1 MNATSCKNSKNSKN
15 SMKRRLALVVLSVAA
30 GVLVAGCGSLTSYAA
45 KVNGQRITQNEL
57 DRELNAI
64 LGNKAY
70 LEQVD
75 QGSGQARGAGRDTL
89 STVFVAR
96 VLERRIAFELI
107 HQEVRKKKLE
117 VTPKDLEDARA
128 EILASIDNDD
138 KILSAF
144 PESYREELVR
154 STAEVAVLERSFTE
168 TPKDDAAVKAFYEAN
183 AASFETFCLRGILVT
198 ERPQAD
204 SIKSRVSAGADFA
217 AIAKAESKDNQGAD
231 GGSAAKGG
239 ELGCIPRSS
248 LGEFGAA
255 VGGLQPG
262 QVSEP
267 LQTPPGFLL
276 FQVTERKAKSLPEAA
291 PEIRQRL
298 EQQSTEGLRG
308 FVNDAMMKAKVTLNP
323 RYGEFVQSG
332 PEIGIKPPTELT
344 STTLA
349 PDVAP

>member
-1 MNATSCKNSKNSKN
+1 MNATNDTSSRNAT
-15 SMKRRLALVVLSVAA
+15 KRLLALVVLSLTAA
-30 GVLVAGCGSLTSYAA
+30 ALLASCGSLTSYAA

-64 LGNKAY
+64 LGNKTY
-70 LEQVD
+70 LEQVE
-75 QGSGQARGAGRDTL
+75 QGSGQARGAGQDTL

-107 HQEVRKKKLE
+107 HQEVEKKKLE
-117 VTPKDLEDARA
+117 VTPKDLEEARA
-128 EILASIDNDD
+128 EILASVDNDE
-138 KILSAF
+138 KILGGF
-144 PESYREELVR
+144 PESYRDELVR
-154 STAEVAVLERSFTE
+154 STAEVTVLERSLVQ
-168 TPKDDAAVKAFYEAN
+168 TPKDEAAVKAFYEAQK
-183 AASFETFCLRGILVT
+183 ASFETFCLRGILVS
-198 ERPQAD
+198 ERAQAD
-204 SIKSRVSAGADFA
+204 GVRTRVSAGADFG
-217 AIAKAESKDNQGAD
+217 AIAKAESKDNQGPD

-239 ELGCIPRSS
+239 DLGCIPRSS
-248 LGEFGAA
+248 LGNFEGA

-267 LQTPPGFLL
+267 IQTPPGFLL
-276 FQVTERKAKSLPEAA
+276 FQVTERKAKSLQEAA

-308 FVNDAMMKAKVTLNP
+308 FVNDAMMKAKITLNP